1 MLNRIITGLILAG
14 FFVFLLGLTNIVPF
28 NPFILALAFSL
39 ISIQAYNEWLTVS
52 QVKKTD
58 KYKLLFLLVL
68 FMLLFILFL
77 SSHTYIVI
85 INLISLIFWDIILI
99 DLIFNFQIT
108 KNIIK
113 KGSNLLGL
121 VIILFTWFLLISL
134 GSTSVTSVTNTNSY
148 LLFSDTGAS
157 NLNYY
162 YIFLISL
169 ISMTDIS
176 AYFVGRNFGN
186 KLLCQ
191 DISPKKT
198 IEGLIA
204 SILIPLSIS
213 YVIFIYY
220 LSIPILVSDIIFMV
234 LCCIFCTVGDLFISV
249 FKRHHN
255 VKDTGNILPGHGGLL
270 DRIDSYLPVV
280 AIIQFWL
287 FL

>member
-1 MLNRIITGLILAG
+1 MRNRIITGFILAG
-14 FFVFLLGLTNIVPF
+14 FFVFLLVYF
-28 NPFILALAFSL
+28 NPFLLALAFSL

-52 QVKKTD
+52 QVGKTD
-58 KYKLLFLLVL
+58 KYKLLFLLVF

-77 SSHTYIVI
+77 SSHNYIVI
-85 INLISLIFWDIILI
+85 INSISLIFWNIILI

-121 VIILFTWFLLISL
+121 IMILSTWFLLISL
-134 GSTSVTSVTNTNSY
+134 GSTSTTSVTSTNSY
-148 LLFSDTGAS
+148 LLFSHTEVS

-191 DISPKKT
+191 GISPKKT

-204 SILIPLSIS
+204 SILIPLFIS
-213 YVIFIYY
+213 YIIFIYY
-220 LSIPILVSDIIFMV
+220 LSIPILVPDIIFMV

-255 VKDTGNILPGHGGLL
+255 VKDTGNILPGHGGVL

>member
-1 MLNRIITGLILAG
+1 MFNRIITGLILAG
-14 FFVFLLGLTNIVPF
+14 FFIFILVYF
-28 NPFILALAFSL
+28 NPFLLALVFSL

-52 QVKKTD
+52 QIGKKN
-58 KYKLLFLLVL
+58 KYKLLALLVF
-68 FMLLFILFL
+68 FMFIFILFF

-85 INLISLIFWDIILI
+85 INSISLIFWNIILI
-99 DLIFNFQIT
+99 DLIFNFKIT

-121 VIILFTWFLLISL
+121 VMILFTWFLLISFA
-134 GSTSVTSVTNTNSY
+134 STSTASVTNTNSY
-148 LLFSDTGAS
+148 LLFSHTEAS

-176 AYFVGRNFGN
+176 GYFVGRNFGN

-191 DISPKKT
+191 SISPKKT

-204 SILIPLSIS
+204 SVLIPLFIS
-213 YVIFIYY
+213 YLIFIYY
-220 LSIPILVSDIIFMV
+220 LSIPILVPDIIFVV

-255 VKDTGNILPGHGGLL
+255 VKDMGNILPGHGGLL

>member
-1 MLNRIITGLILAG
+1 MRNRIITGLILAG
-14 FFVFLLGLTNIVPF
+14 FFVFLLVYF
-28 NPFILALAFSL
+28 NPFILALVFSL

-58 KYKLLFLLVL
+58 KYKLLFLLVF

-85 INLISLIFWDIILI
+85 INSISLIFWDIILI
-99 DLIFNFQIT
+99 DLIFNFKIT

-121 VIILFTWFLLISL
+121 VMILSTWFLLISL
-134 GSTSVTSVTNTNSY
+134 GSTSATSVTNANSY
-148 LLFSDTGAS
+148 LLFSHTEVS

-198 IEGLIA
+198 IEGFIA
-204 SILIPLSIS
+204 SILIPLFIS

-220 LSIPILVSDIIFMV
+220 LSMPILVPDIIFMV

>member
-1 MLNRIITGLILAG
+1 MMRNRIITGLILAG
-14 FFVFLLGLTNIVPF
+14 FFVFLLVYF
-28 NPFILALAFSL
+28 NPFLLALAFSL

-52 QVKKTD
+52 QVGKID
-58 KYKLLFLLVL
+58 KYKLLFLLVF

-85 INLISLIFWDIILI
+85 INSISLIFWGIILI

-121 VIILFTWFLLISL
+121 VMILSTWFLLISL
-134 GSTSVTSVTNTNSY
+134 GSTSTTSVTNTNSY
-148 LLFSDTGAS
+148 LLFSHTEVS

-191 DISPKKT
+191 GISPKKT

-204 SILIPLSIS
+204 SILIPLFIS
-213 YVIFIYY
+213 YIIFIYY
-220 LSIPILVSDIIFMV
+220 LSIPILVSDIIFVV

>member
-1 MLNRIITGLILAG
+1 MIL
-14 FFVFLLGLTNIVPF
+14 
-28 NPFILALAFSL
+28 S
-39 ISIQAYNEWLTVS
+39 
-52 QVKKTD
+52 
-58 KYKLLFLLVL
+58 
-68 FMLLFILFL
+68 
-77 SSHTYIVI
+77 
-85 INLISLIFWDIILI
+85 
-99 DLIFNFQIT
+99 
-108 KNIIK
+108 
-113 KGSNLLGL
+113 
-121 VIILFTWFLLISL
+121 TWFLLISL
-134 GSTSVTSVTNTNSY
+134 GSTSTASVTNTNSY
-148 LLFSDTGAS
+148 LLFSHTEVS

-191 DISPKKT
+191 GISPKKT

-204 SILIPLSIS
+204 SILIPLFIS
-213 YVIFIYY
+213 YIIFIYY
-220 LSIPILVSDIIFMV
+220 LSIPILVSDIIFVV

>member
-1 MLNRIITGLILAG
+1 MRNRIITGLILAG
-14 FFVFLLGLTNIVPF
+14 FFIFILVYF
-28 NPFILALAFSL
+28 NPFLLALVFSL

-52 QVKKTD
+52 QIGKKN
-58 KYKLLFLLVL
+58 KYKLLALLVF
-68 FMLLFILFL
+68 FMFIFILFF

-85 INLISLIFWDIILI
+85 INSISLIFWNIILI
-99 DLIFNFQIT
+99 DLIFNFKIT

-121 VIILFTWFLLISL
+121 VMILFTWFLLISFA
-134 GSTSVTSVTNTNSY
+134 STSTASVTNTNSY
-148 LLFSDTGAS
+148 LLFSHTEAS

-176 AYFVGRNFGN
+176 GYFVGRNFGN

-191 DISPKKT
+191 SISPKKT

-204 SILIPLSIS
+204 SVLIPLFIS
-213 YVIFIYY
+213 YLIFIYY
-220 LSIPILVSDIIFMV
+220 LSIPILVPDIIFVV

-255 VKDTGNILPGHGGLL
+255 VKDMGNILPGHGGLL

>member
-1 MLNRIITGLILAG
+1 MRNRIITGLILAG
-14 FFVFLLGLTNIVPF
+14 FFVFLLVYF
-28 NPFILALAFSL
+28 NPFILALVFSL

-58 KYKLLFLLVL
+58 KYKLIFLLVF
-68 FMLLFILFL
+68 FMLLFVLFL
-77 SSHTYIVI
+77 SSHTYVSI
-85 INLISLIFWDIILI
+85 INLISFIFWGIILI

-134 GSTSVTSVTNTNSY
+134 GSTSATSVTNASSY
-148 LLFSDTGAS
+148 LLFSHTEVS

-176 AYFVGRNFGN
+176 AYFVGRNLGN

-198 IEGLIA
+198 IEGFIA
-204 SILIPLSIS
+204 SILIPLFIS

-220 LSIPILVSDIIFMV
+220 LSMPILVPDIIFMV

>member
-1 MLNRIITGLILAG
+1 MFNRIITGLILAG
-14 FFVFLLGLTNIVPF
+14 FFIFILVYF
-28 NPFILALAFSL
+28 NPFLLALVFSL

-52 QVKKTD
+52 QVGKQD
-58 KYKLLFLLVL
+58 KYKLLVLLVF
-68 FMLLFILFL
+68 FMFIFILFF

-85 INLISLIFWDIILI
+85 INSISLIFWNIILI
-99 DLIFNFQIT
+99 DLIFNFKIT

-121 VIILFTWFLLISL
+121 VMILFTWFLLISFA
-134 GSTSVTSVTNTNSY
+134 STSTASVTNANSY
-148 LLFSDTGAS
+148 LLFSHTEVS

-176 AYFVGRNFGN
+176 GYFVGRNFGN

-191 DISPKKT
+191 SISPKKT

-204 SILIPLSIS
+204 SILIPLFIS
-213 YVIFIYY
+213 YLIFIYY
-220 LSIPILVSDIIFMV
+220 LSIPILVSDIIFVV

-255 VKDTGNILPGHGGLL
+255 VKDMGNILPGHGGLL

>member
-1 MLNRIITGLILAG
+1 MRNRIITGLILAG
-14 FFVFLLGLTNIVPF
+14 FFIFILVYF
-28 NPFILALAFSL
+28 NPFLLALVFSL

-52 QVKKTD
+52 QVGKKD
-58 KYKLLFLLVL
+58 KYKLLFLLVF
-68 FMLLFILFL
+68 FMFVFILFF

-85 INLISLIFWDIILI
+85 INSISLIFWDIILI

-121 VIILFTWFLLISL
+121 VIILFTWFLLISFA
-134 GSTSVTSVTNTNSY
+134 STSTASVTNANNY
-148 LLFSDTGAS
+148 LLFSHTEVS

-176 AYFVGRNFGN
+176 GYFVGRNFGN

-191 DISPKKT
+191 SISPKKT

-204 SILIPLSIS
+204 SILIPLFIS
-213 YVIFIYY
+213 YLIFTYY

-255 VKDTGNILPGHGGLL
+255 VKDMGNILPGHGGLL

>member
-14 FFVFLLGLTNIVPF
+14 FFIFILVYF
-28 NPFILALAFSL
+28 NPFLLALVFSL

-52 QVKKTD
+52 QVGKKD
-58 KYKLLFLLVL
+58 RYKLLFLLVF
-68 FMLLFILFL
+68 FMFIFILFF

-85 INLISLIFWDIILI
+85 INSISLIFWNIILI
-99 DLIFNFQIT
+99 DLIGNFKIT

-121 VIILFTWFLLISL
+121 VMILFTWFLLISFA
-134 GSTSVTSVTNTNSY
+134 STSTASVTNANNY
-148 LLFSDTGAS
+148 LLFSHTEVS

-176 AYFVGRNFGN
+176 GYFVGRNFGN

-191 DISPKKT
+191 SISPKKT

-213 YVIFIYY
+213 YLIFIYY

-255 VKDTGNILPGHGGLL
+255 VKDMGNILPGHGGLL

>member
-1 MLNRIITGLILAG
+1 MFNRIITGLILAG
-14 FFVFLLGLTNIVPF
+14 FFIFILVYF
-28 NPFILALAFSL
+28 NPFLLALIFSL

-52 QVKKTD
+52 QVRKKD
-58 KYKLLFLLVL
+58 KYKLLALLV
-68 FMLLFILFL
+68 FSMFIFILFF

-85 INLISLIFWDIILI
+85 INSISLIFWNIILI
-99 DLIFNFQIT
+99 DLICNFKIT

-121 VIILFTWFLLISL
+121 VMILFTWFLLISFA
-134 GSTSVTSVTNTNSY
+134 STSTASVTNTNSY
-148 LLFSDTGAS
+148 LLFSHTEVS

-176 AYFVGRNFGN
+176 GYFVGRNFGN

-191 DISPKKT
+191 SISPKKT

-204 SILIPLSIS
+204 SILIPLFIS
-213 YVIFIYY
+213 YLIFIYY
-220 LSIPILVSDIIFMV
+220 LSIPVLASDIIFVV

-255 VKDTGNILPGHGGLL
+255 VKDMGNILPGHGGLL

>member
-1 MLNRIITGLILAG
+1 MFNRIITGLILAG
-14 FFVFLLGLTNIVPF
+14 FFIFILVYF
-28 NPFILALAFSL
+28 NPFLLALVFSL

-52 QVKKTD
+52 QVGKQD
-58 KYKLLFLLVL
+58 KYKLLVLLVF
-68 FMLLFILFL
+68 FMFIFILFF

-85 INLISLIFWDIILI
+85 INSISLIFWNIILI
-99 DLIFNFQIT
+99 DLICNFQIT

-121 VIILFTWFLLISL
+121 VMILFTWFLLISFA
-134 GSTSVTSVTNTNSY
+134 STSTASVTNANNY
-148 LLFSDTGAS
+148 LLFSHTEVS

-176 AYFVGRNFGN
+176 GYFVGRNFGN

-191 DISPKKT
+191 SISPKKT

-204 SILIPLSIS
+204 SILIPLFIF
-213 YVIFIYY
+213 YLIFIYY
-220 LSIPILVSDIIFMV
+220 LSIPILVSDIIFVV

-255 VKDTGNILPGHGGLL
+255 VKDMGNILPGHGGLL